1 MGVTVQIFQRW
12 MDMSTS
18 SQFVKEYINL
28 TKNRLDTYLDVIV
41 YFICRESPM
50 PDLLWL
56 GETSDICKNSEPQ
69 ICKISETQICRF
81 FKFLQN
87 CMVEIHLR
95 QHIFAKFKFLQKNIR
110 IVLVKSAKIL
120 NLKSANLCNSNLRF
134 FHIFATFYGWS

>member
-28 TKNRLDTYLDVIV
+28 TKIRLDTYLDVFV

-56 GETSDICKNSEPQ
+56 GETSDIYKNSEPQ

-81 FKFLQN
+81 F
-87 CMVEIHLR
+87 
-95 QHIFAKFKFLQKNIR
+95 
-110 IVLVKSAKIL
+110 
-120 NLKSANLCNSNLRF
+120 
-134 FHIFATFYGWS
+134 